1 MASTDNDILEEHVV
15 IECGDIIAFMASTDG
30 DTIEEV
36 SSDWICY
43 PLSYGD
49 VLTFMTFTDR
59 DTLEEASSDRS
70 DLVHVILFYVSD
82 SPYEILYR

>member
-1 MASTDNDILEEHVV
+1 MASTNIDILKEHVV
-15 IECGDIIAFMASTDG
+15 IECGDFIAFIASTDS

-59 DTLEEASSDRS
+59 DTLEEESSDRS
-70 DLVHVILFYVSD
+70 DLVHLILFYVSD